1 MDPHRTGSTQKET
14 KASILPVGETVIE
27 GRTTMMA
34 MRTAVITSNAY
45 NKVSGRWQI
54 QCNVLAELPTT
65 PSLSAARFPRIN
77 RLRTWLFL
85 FTNSPNIANKLF
97 DLIVSQL
104 ALVCRHFLAFTVG
117 RGVNQLRVG
126 QLLHFL

>member
-1 MDPHRTGSTQKET
+1 MDPQRTGSTQKAT

-45 NKVSGRWQI
+45 IKVSGDGKFNAMSSQ
-54 QCNVLAELPTT
+54 NFPGSELKCC
-65 PSLSAARFPRIN
+65 AIPRIK

-85 FTNSPNIANKLF
+85 FTDSPNIANKLF

-117 RGVNQLRVG
+117 RDVNQLRVG
-126 QLLHFL
+126 LLLHFL

>member
-45 NKVSGRWQI
+45 NKVSGDGKFNAMSSQNFPQDRAQ
-54 QCNVLAELPTT
+54 VLH
-65 PSLSAARFPRIN
+65 
-77 RLRTWLFL
+77 
-85 FTNSPNIANKLF
+85 
-97 DLIVSQL
+97 D
-104 ALVCRHFLAFTVG
+104 
-117 RGVNQLRVG
+117 
-126 QLLHFL
+126 